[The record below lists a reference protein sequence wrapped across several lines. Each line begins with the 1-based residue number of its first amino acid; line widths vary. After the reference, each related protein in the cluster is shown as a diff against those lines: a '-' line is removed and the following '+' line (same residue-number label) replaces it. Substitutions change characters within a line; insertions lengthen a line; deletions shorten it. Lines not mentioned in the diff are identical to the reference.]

1 MTDQTRR
8 RRSRYGPAPLPADA
22 LRTHC
27 VSVRLAPAELA
38 ELDSQRGP
46 YRRGEW
52 LRLAW
57 QRALP
62 PAPPPELNRRAWAE
76 LARAAANLNQLAH
89 HLNGLAVA
97 RPVPV
102 AEAAAAAPRTAPQP
116 SPIPT
121 DAREV
126 ARWPWVAELA
136 RRGVRV
142 YPARLGG
149 ELVAVAIGDD
159 GSGAEVLDS
168 TGSLVQ
174 LIADRLPDP
183 VTVTTGEP
191 PGHTLA
197 VSTAAAAAA
206 AAADAE
212 RRGEAVRVIS
222 MGGLTRDQA
231 EDVLRRKAARW
242 VILALDD
249 KDRSLASRLKQHL
262 GSRCGGTMPPPPA
275 LTPPEPT
282 AADVTEV
289 ARALADFR
297 AALIGA
303 QASDDEEESEP

>member
-1 MTDQTRR
+1 MTDETRR

-38 ELDSQRGP
+38 ELDRQRGP

-97 RPVPV
+97 
-102 AEAAAAAPRTAPQP
+102 
-116 SPIPT
+116 
-121 DAREV
+121 
-126 ARWPWVAELA
+126 
-136 RRGVRV
+136 
-142 YPARLGG
+142 
-149 ELVAVAIGDD
+149 
-159 GSGAEVLDS
+159 GA
-168 TGSLVQ
+168 
-174 LIADRLPDP
+174 
-183 VTVTTGEP
+183 
-191 PGHTLA
+191 
-197 VSTAAAAAA
+197 
-206 AAADAE
+206 
-212 RRGEAVRVIS
+212 
-222 MGGLTRDQA
+222 
-231 EDVLRRKAARW
+231 
-242 VILALDD
+242 
-249 KDRSLASRLKQHL
+249 
-262 GSRCGGTMPPPPA
+262 
-275 LTPPEPT
+275 EPT